1 MRVSLSRSEDALAKE
16 LLRLN
21 QILLDMPKTAASR
34 YALTEIVLI
43 RATAV
48 FESVIADLAY
58 KIACGARLD
67 SGVVDLILVPKSSLV
82 AARNSMLTQ
91 GGVLVHPRSNLSW
104 TRAKHI
110 AESVK
115 GVLDING
122 HFLSIC
128 RRHGPIIAEMFDVRN
143 HAAHRNQS
151 SRRKYMMHVHALYGH
166 ERKIEVGRFLSSTN
180 LLTTPKVSQYFA
192 SMRAIVREIIAG

>member
-1 MRVSLSRSEDALAKE
+1 MHVSLSRSEHALAKE

-21 QILLDMPKTAASR
+21 QILLDMPKTVASR

-58 KIACGARLD
+58 KIACGACLD
-67 SGVVDLILVPKSSLV
+67 SGVADLILAPKSSLV
-82 AARNSMLTQ
+82 AARNAMLSQ
-91 GGVLVHPRSNLSW
+91 GGLLPRPRSNLSW
-104 TRAKHI
+104 TRANHI
-110 AESVK
+110 VESVK
-115 GVLDING
+115 GVLDTNG
-122 HFLSIC
+122 HFVTIC
-128 RRHGPIIAEMFDVRN
+128 RQHGPIIAEMFDVRN

-151 SRRKYMMHVHALYGH
+151 SRRKYMIHVRVLYGH

-180 LLTTPKVSQYFA
+180 LLTTPKIIQYFA